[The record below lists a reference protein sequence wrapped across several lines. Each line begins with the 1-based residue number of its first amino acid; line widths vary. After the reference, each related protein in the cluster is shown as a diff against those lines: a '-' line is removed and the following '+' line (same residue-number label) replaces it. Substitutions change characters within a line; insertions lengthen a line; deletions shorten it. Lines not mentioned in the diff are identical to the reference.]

1 MQNISA
7 YHRLLQKQNLIWRFK
22 AMEAWMP
29 MIIMTAFTILTGI
42 IAFVGGMLKKG
53 EE

>member
-1 MQNISA
+1 M
-7 YHRLLQKQNLIWRFK
+7 K
-22 AMEAWMP
+22 AWMP